1 MLSIGYA
8 RLYKTDKIQRRSRGK
23 IVCVRPLKKKRHDKK
38 FRFRRKGQTIC
49 CTGKLKL
56 NKSKLSLIYIS
67 IEYSSIVKI
76 NHGCKFDWRD

>member
-38 FRFRRKGQTIC
+38 FRQYI
-49 CTGKLKL
+49 KLKL